1 MYYIKTYIFQQIA
14 KSKLATSILHKLWI
28 FYQFIRSRFLYFK
41 YYKLKMEIHSL
52 SDRGQDK
59 WIVETFQLKKNNY
72 KGFFLEIGGGD
83 GFSNSNTFI
92 LEKNF
97 NWKGIIV
104 EPDTDQFKKLKSH
117 RSKMTLS
124 NKLIFNKS
132 KTVNFIKDGELSKIT
147 SKISSKNKI
156 IKIKTI
162 TLKKLLKIKKAP
174 KNIDF
179 FSLDVEGSEDKVLTK
194 EVLNSYNFM
203 TLTIERPSFKLHK
216 LLIKNNYKFI
226 KNSIYDSF
234 YINKK
239 HIFYAQI
246 IKSKKKMKNFYKKK

>member
-14 KSKLATSILHKLWI
+14 RSKLVTSILHKLWI
-28 FYQFIRSRFLYFK
+28 FYQFIRSNFLYFK
-41 YYKLKMEIHSL
+41 FFKLRMKIHSL

-59 WIVETFQLKKNNY
+59 WIIEIFQLKKTNY
-72 KGFFLEIGGGD
+72 KGFFLEIGGGN

-104 EPDTDQFKKLKSH
+104 EPDIDQFRKLKSY

-124 NKLIFNKS
+124 NKLIFDKN

-147 SKISSKNKI
+147 NNISSKNKI
-156 IKIKTI
+156 IKVKAI
-162 TLKKLLKIKKAP
+162 TLKKLLKDKKAP
-174 KNIDF
+174 RNIDF

-194 EVLNSYNFM
+194 EVLTKYNFM
-203 TLTIERPSFKLHK
+203 ALTIER
-216 LLIKNNYKFI
+216 LIQA
-226 KNSIYDSF
+226 S
-234 YINKK
+234 
-239 HIFYAQI
+239 
-246 IKSKKKMKNFYKKK
+246 